1 MATNRLPL
9 EPLRTPYRLQYLS
22 PDQLDQ
28 LQAATLDILEHTGVR
43 FPSEKAL
50 QVLADHGTAVDQ
62 KTQVVKFPRDVVM
75 KAISTVPRTFTLGA
89 REPSYDLPLG
99 DGCTY
104 FTTDGCGVETVD
116 LPAVSHRRAAGV
128 RGTNGA
134 PGAAGT
140 GETRQLRPSCKDDV
154 GKMAR
159 VSDYLP
165 SIAFIWPMVSAQDH
179 GRTAPLHE
187 LDATYNNSV
196 KHVQSETIMGEAPA
210 RYATEIA
217 TVIAGSKDEL
227 RKRPPF
233 SLVVCTIAPLIQD
246 KEGIEG
252 AMVLAEAGIPVGF
265 LAMPTLGTTAPATL
279 AGALAMGDAE
289 IISAVV
295 LMQMIAPGAPVFHSL
310 MQAWADPSSGNYVSY
325 PLDARGRYAPVEMA
339 HHWGMPALGACYG
352 TDSPEAGTWQ
362 SAAEPAL
369 DPYMVGLTGAEIVTG
384 MGLCHTYTRLYPEQ
398 LLMDADLYQRA
409 RHYLMTMEISPETLA
424 LDTIHT
430 VGPGGHFLAQKH
442 TRLHMRD
449 AMKRAITHQVG
460 LDGKYLDARQVAI
473 EKTKWILEN
482 HHPDPLEA
490 SQQAELIR
498 ILAAADKELG

>member
-1 MATNRLPL
+1 MANDRPPL
-9 EPLRTPYRLQYLS
+9 EPLRSPYRLQYLS
-22 PDQLDQ
+22 PDDLDQ
-28 LQAATLDILEHTGVR
+28 LQAATLEILERTGVR

-50 QVLADHGTAVDQ
+50 QVLAGHGAMVDP
-62 KTQVVKFPRDVVM
+62 KTQVVKFPPGLVL
-75 KAISTVPRTFTLGA
+75 KAMSTVPRNFTLGA
-89 REPSYDLPLG
+89 REPMYDLHLG

-116 LPAVSHRRAAGV
+116 LPAD
-128 RGTNGA
+128 
-134 PGAAGT
+134 P
-140 GETRQLRPSCKDDV
+140 GETRQVRPSCKEDV

-159 VSDYLP
+159 ISDYLP

-187 LDATYNNSV
+187 LDASFNNTV
-196 KHVQSETIMGEAPA
+196 KHVQSETVMGELPA
-210 RYATEIA
+210 RYAAEIA
-217 TVIAGSKDEL
+217 AVIAGNKDEL

-233 SLVVCTIAPLIQD
+233 SLVVCTIAPLVQD
-246 KEGIEG
+246 REGIEG

-289 IISAVV
+289 IISATV
-295 LMQMIAPGAPVFHSL
+295 LMQMVAPGAPVFHSL
-310 MQAWADPSSGNYVSY
+310 MQAWADPSSGSYVSY

-339 HHWGMPALGACYG
+339 HHWSMPALGACYG
-352 TDSPEAGTWQ
+352 TDSPETGTWQ

-369 DPYMVGLTGAEIVTG
+369 DPYMIGLTGAEIVTG
-384 MGLCHTYTRLYPEQ
+384 MGLCNTYTRLYPEQ

-409 RHYLMTMEISPETLA
+409 RHYLMNMEISPETLA
-424 LDTIHT
+424 LEAVHA

-442 TRLHMRD
+442 TRVHMRD
-449 AMKRAITHQVG
+449 SMKRAITHQVG
-460 LDGKYLDARQVAI
+460 PDGKYQDARQVAI

-482 HHPDPLEA
+482 HHPQPLEA
-490 SQQAELIR
+490 SQQAELTR
-498 ILAAADKELG
+498 ILAAADRELG